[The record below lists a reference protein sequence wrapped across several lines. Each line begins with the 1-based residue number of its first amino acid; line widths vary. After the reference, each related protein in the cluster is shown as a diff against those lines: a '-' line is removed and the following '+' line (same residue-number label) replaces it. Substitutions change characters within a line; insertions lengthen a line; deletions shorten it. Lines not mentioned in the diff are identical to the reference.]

1 MSLFVVPSFYWATSF
16 LRSVAM
22 VPINSIFP
30 TTFSQSNKWLMY
42 NTGWL
47 SYWHFYWLYKLNKA
61 ASSYGLPWW
70 LREKRICLQWG
81 RPRFDPWV
89 GKIPWRRERQLT
101 PVLLLGKFHGWRNLL
116 GYSPWGCKESDMTER
131 LHFHFSLSL
140 FTFMR
145 RRRKWQ
151 PTPIFLP
158 GEFHGQRSLMS
169 YSSRGRKE

>member
-1 MSLFVVPSFYWATSF
+1 MECPPIFICHIVMNSNAGITCSFLLFNEASLYCHKNIFTIILVGTKKLSTLIYCKCLYLLFPSFYWATSF

-22 VPINSIFP
+22 VHINSIFP

-81 RPRFDPWV
+81 RPRFNPWV
-89 GKIPWRRERQLT
+89 GTIP
-101 PVLLLGKFHGWRNLL
+101 
-116 GYSPWGCKESDMTER
+116 
-131 LHFHFSLSL
+131 
-140 FTFMR
+140 
-145 RRRKWQ
+145 
-151 PTPIFLP
+151 
-158 GEFHGQRSLMS
+158 
-169 YSSRGRKE
+169 